1 MTAWDVGAL
10 VELIRSHRYS
20 YVNEKE
26 LQAGIEQVMLGAG
39 LVRGIDFQREVHLS
53 VSDIADFMVGSVV
66 IEVKIGG
73 SLSEQTRQIHRYLQ
87 HGSVSAVLLVATR
100 MRLTNLPNEMSGKPV
115 RTIVLLE
122 SML

>member
-1 MTAWDVGAL
+1 MSGLDLGAL
-10 VELIRSHRYS
+10 AELIRSHRYS

-26 LQAGIEQVMLGAG
+26 LQAGIEQVLLAAK
-39 LVRGIDFQREVHLS
+39 LVRGIDFQREVYLS
-53 VSDIADFMVGSVV
+53 ATDIADFMVGGTV

-73 SLSEQTRQIHRYLQ
+73 SLSKETRQIHRYLQ
-87 HGSVSAVLLVATR
+87 HPSVTGVLLVATR

-115 RTIVLLE
+115 RAVVLWE